1 MAAESDASIAE
12 VVDPESH
19 RHDGSQIK
27 VCGMITQVTRKV
39 SKNSGRPYAIVTL
52 EDLEAEIEV
61 MFFGDTYEP
70 VASLLATDL
79 VISLTGRI
87 RTSDDRPTSLMAMSM
102 TIPDVTDPNDRPL
115 NLIMPMEKAT
125 EDMATKLKRILESN
139 KGQTDVHIILSQPGR
154 QTVMRLDRSIR
165 VDPNPSLYGDLKALL
180 GSRCFSV

>member
-1 MAAESDASIAE
+1 
-12 VVDPESH
+12 
-19 RHDGSQIK
+19 
-27 VCGMITQVTRKV
+27 
-39 SKNSGRPYAIVTL
+39 GRPYAIVTL
-52 EDLEAEIEV
+52 EDLEAEVEV

-115 NLIMPMEKAT
+115 NLLMPMEKAT
-125 EDMATKLKRILESN
+125 KLKQILESN
-139 KGQTDVHIILSQPGR
+139 KGQTDVHVILSQPGR

-165 VDPNPSLYGDLKALL
+165 VEPNPSLYGDLKALL
-180 GSRCFSV
+180 GSRCLSG